1 MTTLIRRKLAFA
13 VLLALSGTV
22 LLWPRASEAGQVRI
36 ASEGTYRPFSYL
48 TPDGQLTGFDV
59 EYIQSVCKAA
69 GLDCVM
75 VTMDYDGMV
84 AALKEKK
91 IDAIASGMTITEKRK
106 KTLAFT
112 DRYRTSGKRFI
123 SCAPG
128 KFPKV
133 GPEDLKGATVGTQ
146 GETTSGDYLKAVY
159 QASEVR
165 LYKSMDEAFADLSAG
180 RLDLAL
186 SQEASGYDFVNST
199 AGKGCAMVGERLEDP
214 KYFGE
219 GVGIALRQSDTDLLA
234 ALNEGIRKVR
244 ADGTFKTL
252 NAKYFP
258 FSIE

>member
-1 MTTLIRRKLAFA
+1 MTAIRRSLSWAMVVALASTA
-13 VLLALSGTV
+13 VLWAG
-22 LLWPRASEAGQVRI
+22 ASEAGQVRV
-36 ASEGTYRPFSYL
+36 ASEGTYRPFSFL
-48 TPDGQLTGFDV
+48 TADGQLTGFDV
-59 EYIQSVCKAA
+59 EFAQAVCKAA

-75 VTMDYDGMV
+75 VTMDYEGMV

-112 DRYRTSGKRFI
+112 DRYRSSGKRFVT
-123 SCAPG
+123 CAPD

-133 GPEDLKGATVGTQ
+133 GPDVLKGATVGAQ

-159 QASEVR
+159 LASDVR

-186 SQEASGYDFVNST
+186 SQEPSDYDFVNT
-199 AGKGCAMVGERLEDP
+199 PAGKGCAMVGERLDDP

-219 GVGIALRQSDTDLLA
+219 GVGIALRQSDADLVA

-244 ADGTFKTL
+244 ADGTYKTL

-258 FSIE
+258 FPLD